1 MSAGGGERVLVRDA
15 ETHREEAAEEAPR
28 AAPIGRGA
36 VGRSGDQ
43 ACIMILVKMAD
54 QQRRGLCD

>member
-1 MSAGGGERVLVRDA
+1 MSAGGGERVLVRGA
-15 ETHREEAAEEAPR
+15 ETHREEEAEAPR
-28 AAPIGRGA
+28 AAPIGCGA